1 MKKTIVLITKSLCYH
16 QVYLAD
22 ELYKIYGDDFTFIQ
36 MREPLDFRV
45 AAHQEGFE
53 RSYLKGWARSEE
65 ERKIWE
71 REHIKFCNKKRLKQ
85 YKVLKEKEG
94 GQDVL

>member
-1 MKKTIVLITKSLCYH
+1 MKKTVVLITKSLCYH

-53 RSYLKGWARSEE
+53 RSYLKAATAFLFVFK
-65 ERKIWE
+65 KIGFVLTSFLE
-71 REHIKFCNKKRLKQ
+71 DSTSFLK
-85 YKVLKEKEG
+85 
-94 GQDVL
+94 